1 MAVRQ
6 LEYMRFAFTDLS
18 RDEGDSLIFSWK
30 NMVLTIWRE
39 IFTLIRANLCFLLF
53 CAPIVT
59 IPAAVTALYGVCVDA
74 IQGKQCAVFK
84 NFLKTVRFQFFQS
97 WGAFA
102 LLGVLEFIA
111 AFGAWFYF
119 SRGNLIAG
127 ALGLGMTAVA
137 VVTLLAFPYCFCM
150 LARVNL
156 SLIQVLKNSF
166 LMVFLNL
173 KFSICGGVLAFAL
186 LTVLILFWLYMIPA
200 ILLCALALTAYLS
213 CYFALYGLQNYV
225 LTEQL

>member
-1 MAVRQ
+1 
-6 LEYMRFAFTDLS
+6 MRFGFTDLS
-18 RDEGDSLIFSWK
+18 RDEGDALVFSWK
-30 NMVLTIWRE
+30 NMILTLWRE

-53 CAPIVT
+53 CVPIVT
-59 IPAAVTALYGVCVDA
+59 IPSAVTALYGVCVDA

-84 NFLKTVRFQFFQS
+84 TYLKAVRFQFLQS

-102 LLGVLEFIA
+102 LLGILEFIS

-119 SRGNLIAG
+119 TRGNLLAG

-137 VVTLLAFPYCFCM
+137 VVTFLAVPYCFCM

-156 SLIQVLKNSF
+156 PLWPAIKNSF

-173 KFSICGGVLAFAL
+173 KFSVCSGVLTFAL
-186 LTVLILFWLYMIPA
+186 LTVLVLFWLYAIPMM
-200 ILLCALALTAYLS
+200 LLCALALAAYLS
-213 CYFALYGLQNYV
+213 SYFTLYGLQNFV
-225 LTEQL
+225 LTEKL

>member
-1 MAVRQ
+1 MKFV
-6 LEYMRFAFTDLS
+6 FTDLS
-18 RDEGDSLIFSWK
+18 RDEGDPLVFSWK

-53 CAPIVT
+53 CTPIVT
-59 IPAAVTALYGVCVDA
+59 IPSAVTALYGICVDA
-74 IQGKQCAVFK
+74 IQGKKCIVFK
-84 NFLKTVRFQFFQS
+84 TYLKAVRFQFFQS
-97 WGAFA
+97 WAAFA
-102 LLGVLEFIA
+102 LLGILEFIS

-119 SRGNLIAG
+119 TRGNLIFG
-127 ALGLGMTAVA
+127 VLGLGMTAVA

-173 KFSICGGVLAFAL
+173 KFSICGGVLAVAL
-186 LTVLILFWLYMIPA
+186 LTVLILFWLYMIPT

-213 CYFALYGLQNYV
+213 GYFALYGLENYV
-225 LTEQL
+225 LTERL